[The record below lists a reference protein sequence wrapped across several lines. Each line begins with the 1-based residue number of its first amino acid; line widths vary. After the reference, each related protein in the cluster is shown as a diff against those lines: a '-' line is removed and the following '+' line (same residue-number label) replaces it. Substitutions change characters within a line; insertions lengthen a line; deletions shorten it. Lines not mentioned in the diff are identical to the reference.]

1 MSLDVDEVA
10 AMLLGCGSPERT
22 KASVLERGRRIET
35 RNMSAELGGFLVGT
49 KNDCKGIPADDGP
62 DAMLDVAVP
71 ICALLALRR
80 NRINVRGVQSE
91 GGGGTGALRLGG
103 QPLEQKRRAVRAPM
117 MQDRPEGIDPF
128 S

>member
-1 MSLDVDEVA
+1 MSLDVDEIA
-10 AMLLGCGSPERT
+10 AVLFRWGLPEMA
-22 KASVLERGRRIET
+22 KPDVVERGRRLEAGDVA
-35 RNMSAELGGFLVGT
+35 AELGGVFIST
-49 KNDCKGIPADDGP
+49 KNDRDGVPADDGP

-117 MQDRPEGIDPF
+117 MQDSPE
-128 S
+128 